1 MPLYEEVEI
10 EDFSYD
16 PVAREYTYP
25 CPCGD
30 IFKVTLEELWD
41 GEDIARCPSCTLFVQ
56 VIYDEEDLPELPEDG
71 SDDDDDTSIDHA
83 VEDDVPVTKKSQE
96 DEEKTA
102 VVVEENEPTDAAAV
116 KSKKDCEDKATTIQ
130 HDMEQKLSISSQ

>member
-16 PVAREYTYP
+16 PQTGEYTYP

-56 VIYDEEDLPELPEDG
+56 VIYDEEDLPELPEDE
-71 SDDDDDTSIDHA
+71 DDDDEGDDGIDNENKAETEQEAPIEEDDKAVKADEMTSITN
-83 VEDDVPVTKKSQE
+83 EMTKKL
-96 DEEKTA
+96 
-102 VVVEENEPTDAAAV
+102 N
-116 KSKKDCEDKATTIQ
+116 
-130 HDMEQKLSISSQ
+130 ISSSQ

>member
-16 PVAREYTYP
+16 PQTGEYTYP

-56 VIYDEEDLPELPEDG
+56 VIYDEEDLPELAE
-71 SDDDDDTSIDHA
+71 DDDDDDEDDDGGVDNENKTETEQDAPMEEDDKAVKADGMTSITN
-83 VEDDVPVTKKSQE
+83 EMTKKL
-96 DEEKTA
+96 
-102 VVVEENEPTDAAAV
+102 N
-116 KSKKDCEDKATTIQ
+116 
-130 HDMEQKLSISSQ
+130 ISSSQ